1 MKRCVLHAEKVCNDC
16 DECLDRCELDP
27 QKVCDNCFR
36 CLEEATRPFAEI
48 PISGIFFDDDF
59 SPEGERPFFVD
70 FEDGFVPDTDESWKA
85 GALLEPKTLL
95 NTYAARPRRRR

>member
-36 CLEEATRPFAEI
+36 CLEEDARPFAEI
-48 PISGIFFDDDF
+48 PISGVFFDDDF
-59 SPEGERPFFVD
+59 SPEEERPLSFD
-70 FEDGFVPDTDESWKA
+70 LEDGFLLDSDASWKD
-85 GALLEPKTLL
+85 ALTEVKTLPKT
-95 NTYAARPRRRR
+95 YGARPRRR